1 MGIFLISKRF
11 ECKMMPYL
19 HKYLRI
25 FHYYLVTLS
34 DFYCSLF
41 CLQFWLVCIFP
52 IMKNFLINHFSSFP
66 TCWDVSF
73 ALLLD
78 VKLFKILMDIS
89 HDPMLI
95 PADVLGQRIIC
106 MKHCRLISVK
116 MGLLRMHHPPSDH
129 SLWFEWSGDPR
140 GCSSS
145 SPEALTESCTY
156 LTVEAALSAQR
167 SSER

>member
-1 MGIFLISKRF
+1 MEVLCNWVIMFYCCWGSRSDAGRKLVSPLNNKEVIKYVRLIRVALYGGRDTNDESRNGDVTLAVSQPGLPVTSDFVWIMGIFLISKRF

-78 VKLFKILMDIS
+78 VKLF
-89 HDPMLI
+89 
-95 PADVLGQRIIC
+95 
-106 MKHCRLISVK
+106 
-116 MGLLRMHHPPSDH
+116 
-129 SLWFEWSGDPR
+129 
-140 GCSSS
+140 
-145 SPEALTESCTY
+145 
-156 LTVEAALSAQR
+156 
-167 SSER
+167 